1 MFFQGETF
9 EYILT
14 GTPRYNARS
23 HPMPFMQAGGV
34 APAAKAAPKEVPDLE
49 EAIEESDD
57 AEVLIDPAKEEDD
70 DAEVDLSKDKYIR
83 KPKKKAA
90 PKKPAAKKAKKE
102 VGSDEEPKPKS
113 KALAKR
119 APAKNKT
126 KK

>member
-1 MFFQGETF
+1 MLD
-9 EYILT
+9 YILT
-14 GTPRYNARS
+14 WAPRYNARS
-23 HPMPFMQAGGV
+23 HPMPFMQAGGA

-70 DAEVDLSKDKYIR
+70 DAEVDLSKDKYIK

-102 VGSDEEPKPKS
+102 VGSDEDDEPNPK
-113 KALAKR
+113 KRAPAKR
-119 APAKNKT
+119 APAKNKA